1 MITFD
6 DKDRDGQ
13 IQLTMDDAQPSP
25 ADIKVVGIGGG
36 GGNAVSRMISAG
48 VGGVHFIAANT
59 DCQSLVPNPA
69 SSKVQLGAKLTT
81 LSAEQSAYID
91 IPVDGPYKPDHYRY

>member
-13 IQLTMDDAQPSP
+13 IGLTMDDAQPSP

-36 GGNAVSRMISAG
+36 GGNAVGRMIDPTKK
-48 VGGVHFIAANT
+48 HER
-59 DCQSLVPNPA
+59 
-69 SSKVQLGAKLTT
+69 SKKR
-81 LSAEQSAYID
+81 I
-91 IPVDGPYKPDHYRY
+91 